1 MSGDRDAEGWMTPPS
16 GMLQEALE
24 APARLEALLAA
35 DDDLYA
41 ALATRLRRA
50 PPKFAFTIARGSS
63 DHAASYAA
71 SLIQSHLGRITASLA
86 PSLWTRARARLEVE
100 GALALAISQSGSG
113 PDVVDTTRMARDR
126 GACTVAIVNEAG
138 SPLAEAAEHVL
149 PCRAGEETGIAATKT
164 MLATLVVIARLVARW
179 AGDDALGTALDRM
192 PEAVRRA
199 QGLAWGP
206 ALVAHLAKA
215 PACFV
220 ISRGPGLA
228 IAQEIALKL
237 QELAGLPAL
246 AFSSAEFQHGPKA
259 LLSRQ
264 YPVLLL
270 PAAGWVGAEADRL
283 WDEAQEPAQLACIGA
298 TPGLEVLEPVHPDLD
313 PILALAAFHPALEA
327 LARARGHDPDRPP
340 WLSKVTKTL

>member
-1 MSGDRDAEGWMTPPS
+1 MTPS
-16 GMLQEALE
+16 RMLQEALE

-35 DDDLYA
+35 DDDLYEGL
-41 ALATRLRRA
+41 ALRLRRT

-71 SLIQSHLGRITASLA
+71 SLVQSHLGRITASLA

-113 PDVVDTTRMARDR
+113 PDVVETTRMARDR
-126 GACTVAIVNEAG
+126 GACTVAIVNETG
-138 SPLAEAAEHVL
+138 SPLAGVAEHVL
-149 PCRAGEETGIAATKT
+149 PCHAGPETGIAATKT
-164 MLATLVVIARLVARW
+164 MLATLLVVARLVARW
-179 AGDDALGTALDRM
+179 VGDAALEAALGRM

-199 QGLAWGP
+199 QRLAWGP
-206 ALVAHLAKA
+206 TLVAHLAQA

-264 YPVLLL
+264 LPVLLL
-270 PAAGWVGAEADRL
+270 PAGHWGGTEIDRL
-283 WDEAQEPAQLACIGA
+283 WDEVGRETAQLACIGA
-298 TPGLEVLEPVHPDLD
+298 TPGLEAPPPVHPDLD
-313 PILALAAFHPALEA
+313 PILALAAFHPALEK
-327 LARARGHDPDRPP
+327 LTRARGLDPDRPP
-340 WLSKVTKTL
+340 RLTKVTQTR

>member
-1 MSGDRDAEGWMTPPS
+1 MTAPS

-24 APARLEALLAA
+24 APVRLEALLAA
-35 DDDLYA
+35 DHDRYADL
-41 ALATRLRRA
+41 ALQLRRA

-113 PDVVDTTRMARDR
+113 PDVVETTRMARDR

-138 SPLAEAAEHVL
+138 SPLAGVAEHVL
-149 PCRAGEETGIAATKT
+149 LCHAGRETGIAATKS
-164 MLATLVVIARLVARW
+164 MLATLVAIARLVAQW
-179 AGDDALGTALDRM
+179 AGDDGLRAALGRM
-192 PEAVRRA
+192 PEAVRHA
-199 QGLAWGP
+199 QRLAWEP
-206 ALVAHLAKA
+206 ALVAHLAQA

-264 YPVLLL
+264 HPALLL
-270 PAAGWVGAEADRL
+270 PAALWVGAEAERL
-283 WDEAQEPAQLACIGA
+283 WDEAHEPAQLACIGR
-298 TPGLEVLEPVHPDLD
+298 TPGLEAPDAVHPDLD
-313 PILALAAFHPALEA
+313 PVLALAAFHPALDA
-327 LARARGHDPDRPP
+327 LSRARGHDPDRPP
-340 WLSKVTKTL
+340 KLAKVTKTL

>member
-1 MSGDRDAEGWMTPPS
+1 
-16 GMLQEALE
+16 MLQEALE

-35 DDDLYA
+35 DDEVYA
-41 ALATRLRRA
+41 ALARRLRES
-50 PPKFAFTIARGSS
+50 PPPFAFTIARGSS

-71 SLIQSHLGRITASLA
+71 SLIASHLGRVTASLA

-100 GALALAISQSGSG
+100 AALALAISQSGSG
-113 PDVVDTTRMARDR
+113 PDVVETTRMARDR

-138 SPLAEAAEHVL
+138 SPLAAVAEHVL
-149 PCRAGEETGIAATKT
+149 PCHAGKELGIAATKT
-164 MLATLVVIARLVARW
+164 MLATLVVIARLIARW
-179 AGDDALGTALDRM
+179 ADDEPLGKALGRM
-192 PEAVRRA
+192 PAAVRRA
-199 QGLAWGP
+199 QNLVWGP
-206 ALVAHLAKA
+206 ALVAHLAEA

-264 YPVLLL
+264 HPALLL

-283 WDEAQEPAQLACIGA
+283 WDEAEEPAQLACIGA
-298 TPGLEVLEPVHPDLD
+298 TPGLEAPDPLHPDLD
-313 PILALAAFHPALEA
+313 PVLALAAFHPALEE
-327 LARARGHDPDRPP
+327 LTRARGHDPDRPP
-340 WLSKVTKTL
+340 RLTKVTRTR

>member
-1 MSGDRDAEGWMTPPS
+1 MSPPS
-16 GMLQEALE
+16 QMLREALE

-35 DDDLYA
+35 DEERYA
-41 ALATRLRRA
+41 ALVARLRRA
-50 PPKFAFTIARGSS
+50 PPPFAFTIARGSS

-71 SLIQSHLGRITASLA
+71 SLIASHLGRITASLA
-86 PSLWTRARARLEVE
+86 PSLWTRARASLAVE

-113 PDVVDTTRMARDR
+113 PDVVETTRMARER
-126 GACTVAIVNEAG
+126 GACTVAIVNASG
-138 SPLAEAAEHVL
+138 APLADVAEHVL
-149 PCRAGEETGIAATKT
+149 PCHAGEETGIAATKT
-164 MLATLVVIARLVARW
+164 MLATLLVVARLVARW
-179 AGDDALGTALDRM
+179 ADDESLAAALSRM

-199 QGLAWGP
+199 QGLAWAP
-206 ALVAHLAKA
+206 ALVAHLAAA

-270 PAAGWVGAEADRL
+270 PAPPWVGAEAERL
-283 WDEAQEPAQLACIGA
+283 WEEAPSQVACIGV
-298 TPGLEVLEPVHPDLD
+298 TPGFAAPEPLHPDLD

-340 WLSKVTKTL
+340 KLAKVTQTL

>member
-1 MSGDRDAEGWMTPPS
+1 MKPLS
-16 GMLQEALE
+16 GMLQEAYE
-24 APARLEALLAA
+24 APARLEALLAT
-35 DDDLYA
+35 DDASYA
-41 ALATRLRRA
+41 ALAARLRTA

-86 PSLWTRARARLEVE
+86 PSLWTRARARLGVE

-113 PDVVDTTRMARDR
+113 PDVVETTAMARDR
-126 GACTVAIVNEAG
+126 GACTVAIVNDAG
-138 SPLAEAAEHVL
+138 SPLATVAEHVL
-149 PCRAGEETGIAATKT
+149 PCHAGEETGIAATKT
-164 MLATLVVIARLVARW
+164 MLATLVVVARLVACW
-179 AGDDALGTALDRM
+179 AEDGALAAALGRM
-192 PEAVRRA
+192 PDAVRRA
-199 QGLAWGP
+199 QGLVWGP
-206 ALVAHLAKA
+206 ALVAHLAEA

-259 LLSRQ
+259 LLGREH
-264 YPVLLL
+264 PVLLL
-270 PAAGWVGAEADRL
+270 PAAGWLGAEADRL
-283 WDEAQEPAQLACIGA
+283 SDEAPAAQLACIGA
-298 TPGLEVLEPVHPDLD
+298 TPGLEAPESLHPDLD

-327 LARARGHDPDRPP
+327 LTRARGFDPDRPP
-340 WLSKVTKTL
+340 KLAKVTKTL

>member
-1 MSGDRDAEGWMTPPS
+1 MTAPS
-16 GMLQEALE
+16 RMLQEALE

-35 DDDLYA
+35 DVDLYA
-41 ALATRLRRA
+41 ALATQLSAA
-50 PPKFAFTIARGSS
+50 PPKFAFTIARGTS

-86 PSLWTRARARLEVE
+86 PSLWTRARAELEVE

-113 PDVVDTTRMARDR
+113 PDVVETTVMARDR
-126 GACTVAIVNEAG
+126 GARTVAIVNDAG
-138 SPLAEAAEHVL
+138 SPLAAAAEHVL
-149 PCRAGEETGIAATKT
+149 PCHAGEETGIAATKT
-164 MLATLVVIARLVARW
+164 MLATLVVVARLVACW
-179 AGDDALGTALDRM
+179 AGDEGLEAALGRM
-192 PEAVRRA
+192 PDAVRRA
-199 QGLAWGP
+199 QGLRWGP
-206 ALVAHLAKA
+206 ALVAHLAEA

-220 ISRGPGLA
+220 ISRGPNLA

-264 YPVLLL
+264 HPALLL

-283 WDEAQEPAQLACIGA
+283 WDEAQPAQLACIGT
-298 TPGLEVLEPVHPDLD
+298 TPGLEAPEPLHPDLD
-313 PILALAAFHPALEA
+313 PILALAAFHPALDA

-340 WLSKVTKTL
+340 KLSKVTKTL